1 MKRSK
6 VARLLRLAEFS
17 DSAFPV
23 GAFSFSNG
31 LETAA
36 DRGLVRDA
44 ASLEEYVRTMTVQ
57 AALCARRAAAACDLE
72 GVLTADARVWASK
85 PGDENRRM
93 TQRMGRKLTELSERL
108 LADPFAATWAAAVRG
123 ERTPDCYPVAQAV
136 LFAAAELDEESLFAS
151 HQYGVANLILSAA
164 LRCVRVSHYDTQAIL
179 YRLGDLCDELYREA
193 RDLTLDDM
201 NLFTPEADV
210 LAAWHEK
217 GNMRM
222 FMN

>member
-57 AALCARRAAAACDLE
+57 AALSDGVAALCARRAAAACDLE

-108 LADPFAATWAAAVRG
+108 LADPFAATWAA
-123 ERTPDCYPVAQAV
+123 DCYPVAQAV

-164 LRCVRVSHYDTQAIL
+164 LRCVRVSHFDTQAIL

>member
-1 MKRSK
+1 MYKS
-6 VARLLRLAEFS
+6 
-17 DSAFPV
+17 
-23 GAFSFSNG
+23 
-31 LETAA
+31 
-36 DRGLVRDA
+36 
-44 ASLEEYVRTMTVQ
+44 Q
-57 AALCARRAAAACDLE
+57 
-72 GVLTADARVWASK
+72 
-85 PGDENRRM
+85 
-93 TQRMGRKLTELSERL
+93 
-108 LADPFAATWAAAVRG
+108 
-123 ERTPDCYPVAQAV
+123 
-136 LFAAAELDEESLFAS
+136 

-164 LRCVRVSHYDTQAIL
+164 LRCVRVSHFDTQAIL